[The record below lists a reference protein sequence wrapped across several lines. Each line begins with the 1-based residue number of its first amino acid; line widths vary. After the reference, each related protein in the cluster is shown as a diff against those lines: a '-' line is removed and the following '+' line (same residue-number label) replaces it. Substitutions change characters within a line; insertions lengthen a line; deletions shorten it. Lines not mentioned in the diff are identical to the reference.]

1 MTLKLKPAGKLFII
15 AAVVAAIIL
24 SIRWYQARPKDVIQS
39 VEIGKVVL
47 PDAKDASFTSA
58 VEKLPLPSDDP
69 AVNGGT
75 PITWE
80 RMAWNSQFSGM
91 YANGGVRTTKGSLFD
106 KAHLD
111 VKYVRQDDCSKQMA
125 DLVKFA
131 YDYKSNPNATAV
143 LITFMVMACQPL

>member
-1 MTLKLKPAGKLFII
+1 MTLKLKPAGKLFVI

-24 SIRWYQARPKDVIQS
+24 SIRWYQSRPKDVTQS
-39 VEIGKVVL
+39 IEIGKVAL

-58 VEKLPLPSDDP
+58 TQKLPLPSDED
-69 AVNGGT
+69 AVNGGSQ
-75 PITWE
+75 ILWE

-111 VKYVRQDDCSKQMA
+111 VKYV
-125 DLVKFA
+125 
-131 YDYKSNPNATAV
+131 
-143 LITFMVMACQPL
+143 